1 MSGARAKQ
9 RVGRAVELSTADR
22 QEIALLRAS
31 GLSGSE
37 ISRRTGRTRRTVQRA
52 LDAPDME
59 RLRQQALDI
68 LWRAAGQFADDFKIA
83 SRAGA
88 ERGRYEAARAA
99 LEALKI
105 IEPPKA
111 ESLTGVIVHVGCA
124 LPGTENW
131 RPDQDDAKPVTLEVT
146 PTTTSNDD
154 ER

>member
-52 LDAPDME
+52 LE
-59 RLRQQALDI
+59 ALDI